1 MAKIA
6 IYIYI
11 KKTLFLYLVPFL
23 EDLDT
28 FHGPY
33 LLRFFWRWLPFFWT
47 CTTSCWTRPFPKPS
61 PLWIDSPSCALI
73 AILQFKQCNMAGSI
87 SVHCVASV
95 PPSHSALFSI
105 SNYFSHLFRP
115 FSVMQG
121 LNLVSTWVKVPH
133 LGGIHLVSISKIPPL
148 CASQQFPAFI
158 HLVSTRLPLRPLNSF
173 LHASSCGFN
182 VASQQLP
189 AFMRFQYLSFPPLVS
204 PQLLACAVIWVQYL
218 GFHCAHLVSM
228 SNFPPPPASLSPIF
242 CTHLASISTCSPFL
256 WTSSYMDLVSIS
268 KFSPPCARSKK
279 TCTGQEK
286 KVPRSKNIQPNV
298 SASAYNNGVSSPSP
312 LWTQG
317 PQSRCRGPKSR
328 NRGQKQLIW
337 RS

>member
-6 IYIYI
+6 TYKENTFFGPRSISFGPGDFSW
-11 KKTLFLYLVPFL
+11 TLLQ
-23 EDLDT
+23 
-28 FHGPY
+28 
-33 LLRFFWRWLPFFWT
+33 FFWRWLPFFWT
-47 CTTSCWTRPFPKPS
+47 CTPSCWTRPFPKPS

-87 SVHCVASV
+87 SIHCVASV

-105 SNYFSHLFRP
+105 SNYYSHLFRP
-115 FSVMQG
+115 FSVMQR
-121 LNLVSTWVKVPH
+121 LNLVSTWLKVPH

-158 HLVSTRLPLRPLNSF
+158 HLVSTRLPLNSF

-182 VASQQLP
+182 VDSQQLP

-228 SNFPPPPASLSPIF
+228 SNFPPPPASLSPMF
-242 CTHLASISTCSPFL
+242 CNHLASISTCSPFL
-256 WTSSYMDLVSIS
+256 STFSYMDLVSIS
-268 KFSPPCARSKK
+268 KFPPPCARSKK
-279 TCTGQEK
+279 ACTGQEK
-286 KVPRSKNIQPNV
+286 KCQGPKT
-298 SASAYNNGVSSPSP
+298 SSPMWVQAHITMEFP
-312 LWTQG
+312 PPHPYGRKVHKAGAGVQKAETEV
-317 PQSRCRGPKSR
+317 R
-328 NRGQKQLIW
+328 NN
-337 RS
+337 

>member
-1 MAKIA
+1 M
-6 IYIYI
+6 
-11 KKTLFLYLVPFL
+11 YLVPFL

-256 WTSSYMDLVSIS
+256 
-268 KFSPPCARSKK
+268 
-279 TCTGQEK
+279 
-286 KVPRSKNIQPNV
+286 
-298 SASAYNNGVSSPSP
+298 
-312 LWTQG
+312 
-317 PQSRCRGPKSR
+317 
-328 NRGQKQLIW
+328 
-337 RS
+337 